1 MLSTEEEL
9 NAVIRPVADFTESQ
23 KTNQC
28 DLDTKLKK
36 LEKDVAMVQ

>member
-1 MLSTEEEL
+1 MLL
-9 NAVIRPVADFTESQ
+9 LDLWLILLKVK

-36 LEKDVAMVQ
+36 LKKDVAMVQ